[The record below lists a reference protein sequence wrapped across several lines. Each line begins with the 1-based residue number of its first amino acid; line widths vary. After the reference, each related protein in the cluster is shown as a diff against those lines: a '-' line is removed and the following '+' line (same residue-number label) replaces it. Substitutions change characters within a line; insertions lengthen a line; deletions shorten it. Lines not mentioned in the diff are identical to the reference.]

1 VRKDVSTYEP
11 LWKARLEFVKD
22 DPDKLASYD
31 KFPTYPSAADPK
43 VGQFCEKVNAQL
55 TLYRTKK
62 GTFSRAWV
70 MASAEQMPA
79 YLWWDANGA
88 SCPELQCVARLVL
101 AQPASASICE
111 RINSEFAFIKDR
123 RRNRLQHDKA
133 NKLVAIFHNL
143 RLLARMNKPNYM
155 EPAVGWNCED
165 NHVGVIKYGVA
176 DYEPR
181 KNSTPISA
189 PNRPALL
196 QPWPEDE
203 PLQLQLD
210 EDGQPLM
217 MLM

>member
-1 VRKDVSTYEP
+1 
-11 LWKARLEFVKD
+11 
-22 DPDKLASYD
+22 
-31 KFPTYPSAADPK
+31 
-43 VGQFCEKVNAQL
+43 
-55 TLYRTKK
+55 
-62 GTFSRAWV
+62 
-70 MASAEQMPA
+70 
-79 YLWWDANGA
+79 
-88 SCPELQCVARLVL
+88 VARLVL

-111 RINSEFAFIKDR
+111 RINSEFAFIKDP

-143 RLLARMNKPNYM
+143 RLLARMNKPNYV

-203 PLQLQLD
+203 PLQQLGRGRPAAHD
-210 EDGQPLM
+210 AYVTVIHHRRASRAVLCIIRIILYFYIIRIMYCHTLSKQAVLRVEPKHDPRGGTIKRGGRYTTLVAKGSDKASDV
-217 MLM
+217 

>member
-1 VRKDVSTYEP
+1 MT
-11 LWKARLEFVKD
+11 
-22 DPDKLASYD
+22 
-31 KFPTYPSAADPK
+31 
-43 VGQFCEKVNAQL
+43 
-55 TLYRTKK
+55 
-62 GTFSRAWV
+62 
-70 MASAEQMPA
+70 SAEKMPA

-111 RINSEFAFIKDR
+111 RINSEFAFIKDP

-143 RLLARMNKPNYM
+143 RLLARMNKPNYV

-189 PNRPALL
+189 PKRPELL

-210 EDGQPLM
+210 QDGEQLM
-217 MLM
+217 LLM

>member
-1 VRKDVSTYEP
+1 
-11 LWKARLEFVKD
+11 
-22 DPDKLASYD
+22 
-31 KFPTYPSAADPK
+31 
-43 VGQFCEKVNAQL
+43 
-55 TLYRTKK
+55 
-62 GTFSRAWV
+62 
-70 MASAEQMPA
+70 M
-79 YLWWDANGA
+79 
-88 SCPELQCVARLVL
+88 
-101 AQPASASICE
+101 
-111 RINSEFAFIKDR
+111 
-123 RRNRLQHDKA
+123 
-133 NKLVAIFHNL
+133 AIFHNL
-143 RLLARMNKPNYM
+143 RLLARMNKPNYV